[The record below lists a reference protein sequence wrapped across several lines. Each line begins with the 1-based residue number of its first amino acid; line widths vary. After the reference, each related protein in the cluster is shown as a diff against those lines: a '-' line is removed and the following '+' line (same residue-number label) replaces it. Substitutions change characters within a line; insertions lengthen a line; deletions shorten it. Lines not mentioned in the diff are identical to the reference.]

1 MFIFTE
7 LSNVLHGFRK
17 RHSKILCCDHMFD
30 LCKSRTEVRRKM
42 SILNYFKMEETPS
55 ECIDIIDKNN
65 EISLSLQLT
74 STEVECVVTELK
86 SVGSKGK

>member
-1 MFIFTE
+1 
-7 LSNVLHGFRK
+7 
-17 RHSKILCCDHMFD
+17 
-30 LCKSRTEVRRKM
+30 M